1 MSAAKG
7 CIELDGIT
15 KSYREGERRREVLRG
30 VHAVFAGGEFVAVLG
45 RSGSGKSTLLNVI
58 AGIDVADA
66 GDVRIDGVTLRGL
79 SEAERTRIRR
89 SRIGFVFQFFNLIPT
104 LTVAENLALPLELN
118 GVAAAESGRRVETLL
133 RRVGLAARARSFP
146 DSLSGGE
153 QQRVAVVRA
162 VIHRPQVVL
171 ADEPTGN
178 LDPRSGESVLTLLR
192 DLTLER
198 GTTVI
203 MATHSHEAAALA
215 HRTLLIED
223 GGLRAV
229 DAVAPPQSS

>member
-7 CIELDGIT
+7 RIELDGIT

-30 VHAVFAGGEFVAVLG
+30 VDAVFAGGEFVAVLG
-45 RSGSGKSTLLNVI
+45 RSGSGKSTLLNLI

-89 SRIGFVFQFFNLIPT
+89 SRVGFVFQFFNLIPT
-104 LTVAENLALPLELN
+104 LTVGENLALPLELN
-118 GVAAAESGRRVETLL
+118 GVAAAESDRRVDTLL

-146 DSLSGGE
+146 DALSGGE

-162 VIHRPQVVL
+162 IIHRPQVVL

-178 LDPRSGESVLTLLR
+178 LDPRSGESVLALLR
-192 DLTLER
+192 DMTLET

-223 GGLRAV
+223 GALRAL
-229 DAVAPPQSS
+229 DAAPPVRSS